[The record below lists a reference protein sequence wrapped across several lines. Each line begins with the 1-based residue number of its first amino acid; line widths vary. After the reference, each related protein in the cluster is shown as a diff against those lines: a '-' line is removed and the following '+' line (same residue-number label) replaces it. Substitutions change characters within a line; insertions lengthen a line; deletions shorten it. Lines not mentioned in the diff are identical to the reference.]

1 MTPKGPVE
9 VWRGGVRAW
18 ECDDMGH
25 MNVRFYVARA
35 MQGLAGVAAALGMP
49 DAFRAQAAASLVVR
63 QHHIRFL
70 NEARAGT
77 PLHMTAGVL
86 AMGEADATLLQ
97 TLVHSRTGKTAATF
111 VTQVSH
117 VSAREGRV
125 FPWPHRAHAAAE
137 ALQTEATAE
146 AGPRGLTGP
155 PPTATEAA
163 QAGAFGPA
171 ARGMVAVEDCDLYG
185 RMRTELVLGKISDGI
200 PHLIGALRRESLAAA
215 GPDRRIGGAAVEYQL
230 SYFGAPAAG
239 DLYMLRAGLV
249 AVDSRKARMRHW
261 LVDALTGAPWAAAEN
276 LSVHFDLDERRVL
289 TLPPEAVA
297 RLQEGLADPAAIS
310 AG

>member
-86 AMGEADATLLQ
+86 AMGEADATLVRAGNFTILIDAG
-97 TLVHSRTGKTAATF
+97 S
-111 VTQVSH
+111 
-117 VSAREGRV
+117 SASSGALISAPRSGCSV
-125 FPWPHRAHAAAE
+125 GSWPI
-137 ALQTEATAE
+137 ALAS
-146 AGPRGLTGP
+146 
-155 PPTATEAA
+155 
-163 QAGAFGPA
+163 AGAFEP
-171 ARGMVAVEDCDLYG
+171 
-185 RMRTELVLGKISDGI
+185 S
-200 PHLIGALRRESLAAA
+200 S
-215 GPDRRIGGAAVEYQL
+215 Q
-230 SYFGAPAAG
+230 
-239 DLYMLRAGLV
+239 
-249 AVDSRKARMRHW
+249 
-261 LVDALTGAPWAAAEN
+261 
-276 LSVHFDLDERRVL
+276 
-289 TLPPEAVA
+289 
-297 RLQEGLADPAAIS
+297 
-310 AG
+310 